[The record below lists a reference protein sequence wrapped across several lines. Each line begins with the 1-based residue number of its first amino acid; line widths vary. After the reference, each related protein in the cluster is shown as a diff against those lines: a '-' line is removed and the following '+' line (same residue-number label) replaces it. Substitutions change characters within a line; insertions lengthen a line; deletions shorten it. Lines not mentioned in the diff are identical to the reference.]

1 MSEEKKE
8 EILGKEKELEA
19 VAGGDACFC
28 VLGGGGEFTESDGVG
43 ARCACVGNGFGDSVS
58 LEFTM
63 R

>member
-28 VLGGGGEFTESDGVG
+28 MLGGGGKEDEGFG
-43 ARCACVGNGFGDSVS
+43 ACVGNGFGDSVS